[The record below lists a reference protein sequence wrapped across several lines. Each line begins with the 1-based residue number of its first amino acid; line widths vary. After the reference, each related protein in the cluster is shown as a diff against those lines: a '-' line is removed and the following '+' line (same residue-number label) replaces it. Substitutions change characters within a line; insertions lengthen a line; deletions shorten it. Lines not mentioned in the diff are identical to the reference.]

1 MKSKEK
7 QNQKKKKALSNN
19 EYVRSKRRRKKRILN
34 KFLCILLLAVAVAC
48 MAGIIYMGRILV
60 SKTNVSS
67 GASAETTA
75 AKNADKSK
83 EDISSGK
90 EKASAKTDAKD
101 GDVTVTEE
109 DPAGS
114 DGEDAENT
122 ENTENIDNKDNAD
135 NLSDNKE
142 PGQDTMEST
151 VTAGDMVFHGGFT
164 AQTAADTIVPSETDV
179 LSANSVL
186 IDLSTDTIVAA
197 KDAETRIYPASMT
210 KILTILV
217 AAEHI
222 TNLDDTFT
230 MTSDIT
236 GYCLTNGCSAA
247 GFVGGET
254 IPVRELFYGTILP
267 SGGEAAVGLATY
279 VAGSQE
285 AFVDLMNAKL
295 EELGLSDT
303 AHFTNCVGIYNDD
316 HYCTTLD
323 MAMILKAAVENDWCR
338 EVLSTHVY
346 TTAVTEQNP
355 EGLVLSNWFLRRIED
370 KDCHG
375 EVLCAKTGFVA
386 QSGDC
391 AASYEIS
398 ASNTPYIC
406 VTVNTYSSWRCIYD
420 HVAMYQLYAK

>member
-1 MKSKEK
+1 MKNKEK

-19 EYVRSKRRRKKRILN
+19 EYVRYKKRRKKRILN
-34 KFLCILLLAVAVAC
+34 KFLCILLLAVAVVC

-60 SKTNVSS
+60 SKTKDSS
-67 GASAETTA
+67 GASAETA
-75 AKNADKSK
+75 AVKNVNKSQ
-83 EDISSGK
+83 EDMDSSK
-90 EKASAKTDAKD
+90 EKAADKMDTKD
-101 GDVTVTEE
+101 GDAAVTQDEQ
-109 DPAGS
+109 AGS
-114 DGEDAENT
+114 DGE
-122 ENTENIDNKDNAD
+122 NA
-135 NLSDNKE
+135 
-142 PGQDTMEST
+142 EST
-151 VTAGDMVFHGGFT
+151 VTVGDMVFHGGFH
-164 AQTAADTIVPSETDV
+164 AQATADTIVPSETDV

-346 TTAVTEQNP
+346 TTAATEQNP

-370 KDCHG
+370 KDCRG

-398 ASNTPYIC
+398 SGNTPYIC

>member
-1 MKSKEK
+1 MKNKEK

-19 EYVRSKRRRKKRILN
+19 EYVRYKKRRKKRILN
-34 KFLCILLLAVAVAC
+34 KFLCILLLAVAVVC

-60 SKTNVSS
+60 SKTKDSS

-75 AKNADKSK
+75 VKDVNKSQ
-83 EDISSGK
+83 EDM
-90 EKASAKTDAKD
+90 ED
-101 GDVTVTEE
+101 GDVAVTEDE
-109 DPAGS
+109 QAGS
-114 DGEDAENT
+114 NGKDAGNTKNT
-122 ENTENIDNKDNAD
+122 ENEDNTENAD
-135 NLSDNKE
+135 SLSDNEE
-142 PGQDTMEST
+142 PGQDNAEST
-151 VTAGDMVFHGGFT
+151 VTVGDMVFHGGFN
-164 AQTAADTIVPSETDV
+164 AQATADTIVPSETDV

-303 AHFTNCVGIYNDD
+303 AHFTNCVGIYNVD

-398 ASNTPYIC
+398 AGNTPYIC